1 MHSSTATLAG
11 SGFSEAL
18 NEGLL
23 RAAPRLYR
31 PRTPPVVPGLR
42 RDPNTPGS
50 PHPAGVASPVL
61 ASWETEAVLERFA
74 IRLPSVLTPAEAD
87 LPELRSTLESF
98 ARTVLSRA
106 GNPDLPESA
115 EEAVPPAATAHRLVG
130 AASLLLECALLHVME
145 HGAAHTG
152 TGLLRAVAVVRSL
165 GEAMSG
171 AGTNF
176 WQGDGGWSDSRRLA
190 RQLHDELGGALAAAR
205 HSVTLAVREPEAASS
220 HLAAAGRALDEAGQ
234 ENRALVDGLRRRSRL
249 PSLREAL
256 DSFLTG
262 ARPAAS
268 VTVRVTGDETLLP
281 ERFRQELFLVLRE
294 ALRNAFAHAAADRV
308 EVGVRTTRRW
318 LYAKVEDFGPGHG
331 PGPDMGAEM
340 TATPGPTY
348 GLCSMTERV
357 EELGGRLRI
366 SAGEQ
371 GGTLVEIHLPLAPR
385 G

>member
-31 PRTPPVVPGLR
+31 PRTAPVVTGSP
-42 RDPNTPGS
+42 RDPATPDS
-50 PHPAGVASPVL
+50 PPPAGTTTAPVL
-61 ASWETEAVLERFA
+61 ATWETAAVLERFA
-74 IRLPSVLTPAEAD
+74 VRLPSVLTPAEAD
-87 LPELRSTLESF
+87 LPELRATLVSF

-106 GNPDLPESA
+106 GDPDLPESA
-115 EEAVPPAATAHRLVG
+115 EEAVPPAVAGHRLVG
-130 AASLLLECALLHVME
+130 AASLLFECALLHVME
-145 HGAAHTG
+145 HGAAHNG

-171 AGTNF
+171 AGADF

-205 HSVTLAVREPEAASS
+205 RSLTLAGHEPEAVAS

-256 DSFLTG
+256 DSFLAA

-268 VTVRVTGDETLLP
+268 VSVRVTGDETLLP

-294 ALRNAFAHAAADRV
+294 ALRNAFAHAAAERV

-318 LYAKVEDFGPGHG
+318 LYAKVEDFGPGAVPEAQAQAA
-331 PGPDMGAEM
+331 PGPA
-340 TATPGPTY
+340 Y

-357 EELGGRLRI
+357 EGLGGRLRI

-385 G
+385 V

>member
-11 SGFSEAL
+11 SRFSEAL

-23 RAAPRLYR
+23 RAAPRLNR
-31 PRTPPVVPGLR
+31 PRTAQAVAVLR
-42 RDPNTPGS
+42 RDPTTPGS
-50 PHPAGVASPVL
+50 AHPAGTAAPVL
-61 ASWETEAVLERFA
+61 AAWETEAVLERFA
-74 IRLPSVLTPAEAD
+74 IRLPSVLAPAEAD
-87 LPELRSTLESF
+87 LPELRATLESF
-98 ARTVLSRA
+98 ARTVLWRA
-106 GNPDLPESA
+106 GHPDLPGSA
-115 EEAVPPAATAHRLVG
+115 EEAVPPAAAAHRLVG

-171 AGTNF
+171 AGANF

-205 HSVTLAVREPEAASS
+205 RSVTLAAREPEAASS
-220 HLAAAGRALDEAGQ
+220 HLAAAEKALDEAGQ

-249 PSLREAL
+249 PALREAL
-256 DSFLTG
+256 DSFLAG

-268 VTVRVTGDETLLP
+268 VSVRVTGDETLLP

-294 ALRNAFAHAAADRV
+294 ALRNAFAHADADRV

-318 LYAKVEDFGPGHG
+318 LYAKVEDFGPGSG
-331 PGPDMGAEM
+331 QGAEVTAAPGPA
-340 TATPGPTY
+340 Y

-385 G
+385 V

>member
-1 MHSSTATLAG
+1 MAKIVFG
-11 SGFSEAL
+11 P
-18 NEGLL
+18 
-23 RAAPRLYR
+23 AAPMAR
-31 PRTPPVVPGLR
+31 PFVTAFVRYIIGDEEADHIHLA
-42 RDPNTPGS
+42 RDPLLDS
-50 PHPAGVASPVL
+50 
-61 ASWETEAVLERFA
+61 
-74 IRLPSVLTPAEAD
+74 SVK
-87 LPELRSTLESF
+87 
-98 ARTVLSRA
+98 V
-106 GNPDLPESA
+106 
-115 EEAVPPAATAHRLVG
+115 AVPAAFATINTVG
-130 AASLLLECALLHVME
+130 AS
-145 HGAAHTG
+145 
-152 TGLLRAVAVVRSL
+152 GLPR
-165 GEAMSG
+165 
-171 AGTNF
+171 
-176 WQGDGGWSDSRRLA
+176 GGFND
-190 RQLHDELGGALAAAR
+190 
-205 HSVTLAVREPEAASS
+205 
-220 HLAAAGRALDEAGQ
+220 AAAGRALDEAGQ

-318 LYAKVEDFGPGHG
+318 LYAKVEDFGPG

>member
-31 PRTPPVVPGLR
+31 PRTAPVGTGLR
-42 RDPNTPGS
+42 RLPATPVA
-50 PHPAGVASPVL
+50 PAGTTAPVL

-74 IRLPSVLTPAEAD
+74 TRLPSVLTPAEAE
-87 LPELRSTLESF
+87 LPELRATLESF

-106 GNPDLPESA
+106 GNPDLPRSA
-115 EEAVPPAATAHRLVG
+115 EEAVPPAAAAHRLVG

-171 AGTNF
+171 AGTDF
-176 WQGDGGWSDSRRLA
+176 WQGDGGRSDSRRLA

-205 HSVTLAVREPEAASS
+205 RSVTLAAREPEAAAS
-220 HLAAAGRALDEAGQ
+220 HLAAAGQALDEAGQ
-234 ENRALVDGLRRRSRL
+234 ENRALVDGLRRRARL

-256 DSFLTG
+256 DSFLAG

-268 VTVRVTGDETLLP
+268 VSVRVTGDETLLP

-318 LYAKVEDFGPGHG
+318 LYAKVEDFGPGPG
-331 PGPDMGAEM
+331 VEVPAAPGPA
-340 TATPGPTY
+340 Y

-366 SAGEQ
+366 SPGEQ

-385 G
+385 T